1 MKKLF
6 ITIVLGVLLTNSLVS
21 MAKSESDSG
30 KFDIVVTTFPAY
42 DWAKNVIGEHSDLF
56 NLDLLS
62 DTGIDIHSFQ
72 PSIADMVTLTT
83 SDLLIYIGGDSEYWV
98 NETLNKEDS
107 SVTTLPLNLMEELR
121 AISPNLILAVEDSAH
136 EHDTDEHNHD
146 VHEHEHDHDEEC
158 EDVHCDHHHHE
169 EGFVHEDEH
178 IWLSLKN
185 AQLAVTAIAEYI
197 SKLDPERE
205 NDYFT
210 NARNYN
216 KKLETLSNDYKAT
229 VDSAKVKTLVF
240 GDRFPFLYMS
250 KDYGFDY
257 YAAYVGCSSETEAS
271 FETIVFLAKKV
282 DELALKNIIAIEG
295 SNAEIAST
303 IIENTK
309 TENQT
314 VLRVHSAQSM
324 TKDEIA
330 GGITYLSIMEDNL
343 EVLKKAFQN

>member
-6 ITIVLGVLLTNSLVS
+6 IAIVVGSLLFMSCADKEETVQ
-21 MAKSESDSG
+21 SG
-30 KFDIVVTTFPAY
+30 KLDIITTTFPAY

-62 DTGIDIHSFQ
+62 DTGVDIHSFQ

-136 EHDTDEHNHD
+136 EHDDEHNHD
-146 VHEHEHDHDEEC
+146 AHDHDEEC
-158 EDVHCDHHHHE
+158 DDATCDHHHHHE

-197 SKLDPERE
+197 SQLDPEHE

-216 KKLETLSNDYKAT
+216 KKLESLSNEYKAT
-229 VDSAKVKTLVF
+229 VDSANVKTLVF

-271 FETIVFLAKKV
+271 FETIAFLAEKV

-295 SNAEIAST
+295 SKAEIAST

-309 TENQT
+309 TENQSI
-314 VLRVHSAQSM
+314 LRVHSAQSM
-324 TKDEIA
+324 TKEEIE

-343 EVLKKAFQN
+343 EVLKIAFQN